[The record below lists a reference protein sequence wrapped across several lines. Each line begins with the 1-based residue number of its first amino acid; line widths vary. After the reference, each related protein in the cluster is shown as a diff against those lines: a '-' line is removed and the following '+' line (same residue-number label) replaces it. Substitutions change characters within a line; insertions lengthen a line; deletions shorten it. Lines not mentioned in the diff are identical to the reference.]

1 MKSIPAAM
9 QAALDSGVTSFARCV
24 KITRADGV
32 VLGFTEHD
40 RDLVIGGVTY
50 RADAALDAASVE
62 SPLGLSVSDTDL
74 AGAIAHDA
82 LSEGALDNGD
92 FDAARVELFLTDWQS
107 PGERI
112 ILRSGELG
120 EVRREG
126 IAFVAELRGLSHRLS
141 QTIGRTY
148 QHLCDA
154 ELGDARCGI
163 ALTSSAWRGTGTVT
177 AALSRRLITASGLGA
192 YDAGLFE
199 GGVLALTGGA
209 MAGRK
214 IEVRSHGVSAGLA
227 TLSLWSDLPA
237 LPAAGDDFTVTAGCP
252 KTWQACRTRFAN
264 GDNFRGFPF
273 MPGNDWIAVTPRRGG
288 RNDGGKR

>member
-1 MKSIPAAM
+1 MKTIPAAM

-24 KITRADGV
+24 KIARADGV

-40 RDLVIGGVTY
+40 RDLVIEGVTY
-50 RADAALDAASVE
+50 RANAALDAASVE
-62 SPLGLSVSDTDL
+62 SPLGLAVSDTDL
-74 AGAIAHDA
+74 AGAISHDA
-82 LSEGALDNGD
+82 LSEAALENGD

-126 IAFVAELRGLSHRLS
+126 IAFVAELRGLAHRLS

-163 ALTSSAWRGTGTVT
+163 DLTSGAWRGTGAVT
-177 AALSRRLITASGLGA
+177 AAPSRRLISASGLGA
-192 YDAGLFE
+192 YAAGLFE
-199 GGVLALTGGA
+199 GGVIVFTSGA
-209 MAGRK
+209 QAGRK
-214 IEVRSHGVSAGLA
+214 VEVRSHGLSGGVA
-227 TLSLWSDLPA
+227 TLQLWCDLPA
-237 LPAAGDDFTVTAGCP
+237 LPAMGDTFAVTAGCP
-252 KTWQACRTRFAN
+252 KTWEACRARFAN
-264 GDNFRGFPF
+264 GENFRGFPF
-273 MPGNDWIAVTPRRGG
+273 MPGNDWIAVTPRRGA